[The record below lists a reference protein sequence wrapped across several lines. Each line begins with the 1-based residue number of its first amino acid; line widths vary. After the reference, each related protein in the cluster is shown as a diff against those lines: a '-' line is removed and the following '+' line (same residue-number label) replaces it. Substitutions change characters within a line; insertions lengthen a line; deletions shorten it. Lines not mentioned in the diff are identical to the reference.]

1 MRALV
6 GMLSGAREANAIA
19 RALASEAV
27 HETLALVARDHP
39 LDYTQLVD
47 KYARQ
52 VVDRCCAMATCQAG
66 AQCTCTTRAGKPCS
80 KRAAVDGA
88 CLAHL
93 EARQER
99 AEEQRRKQ
107 AYAAAVQRSGPADP
121 YALQLRSKA
130 KKRSVSMAFPNDVAR
145 SL

>member
-1 MRALV
+1 
-6 GMLSGAREANAIA
+6 MLSGAREANTIA
-19 RALASEAV
+19 RALAVEAV

-39 LDYTQLVD
+39 LDYTHLVD
-47 KYARQ
+47 RYAKQ
-52 VVDRCCAMATCQAG
+52 VVDRCCAMAACETTG

-107 AYAAAVQRSGPADP
+107 AYAATVQRSGPADP
-121 YALQLRSKA
+121 YALQLRAKS
-130 KKRSVSMAFPNDVAR
+130 KKRTVSMAFPDDVAHA
-145 SL
+145 L